1 MHILISYLSSSI
13 SFLLSI
19 ISHNMHN
26 LKELTVWNKAI
37 DLTIELYR
45 VSSELPQNEKYGLI
59 PQMKRAAVSIPSNI
73 AEGAGRNNKQEFIQF
88 LGIANGSVFELM
100 TQIIIAKN
108 LLMIDNNTANLLISK
123 IEEIQKMAYGLQKK
137 LKSE

>member
-1 MHILISYLSSSI
+1 
-13 SFLLSI
+13 
-19 ISHNMHN
+19 MHN

-45 VSSELPQNEKYGLI
+45 VSSELPQNERYGLI

-88 LGIANGSVFELM
+88 LGIANGSAFELM

-108 LLMIDNNTANLLISK
+108 LLMIDNDTANSLISK

-137 LKSE
+137 LRSE